1 MRVLY
6 VNVMEYGAHPGLD
19 ALAHGLDHRLQQAGI
34 ELRTLTV
41 DVRRPDWAERQHQAI
56 RQGIQAG
63 VDAIIVYVL
72 DPVQPAEAVEAAR
85 QQGIPVCSFERPRYP
100 VDASLVY
107 ANFNHGVYMAEY
119 LASLLPVGARVAI
132 IGGPEVIDDI
142 ELVTGI
148 VHGVRQSGFTLVNDP
163 FEERYRNLE
172 DVAAGG
178 REAARRLLADFTG
191 LAGLIPFN
199 DETMLGTLDAV
210 EAAGRSGEMK
220 IVSRNGSPKA
230 VEAVLAGKS
239 HGTWDIEITNIGATM
254 GDLITR
260 VLVDGEDLQGE
271 SFIAGLG
278 RLITPEN
285 AQTYKPWK
293 ERVPHTPLR
302 EGLES

>member
-41 DVRRPDWAERQHQAI
+41 DVRRPDWIERQHQAI

-199 DETMLGTLDAV
+199 DETMLGTLDAI

-285 AQTYKPWK
+285 AHTYKPWT

-302 EGLES
+302 EGLS

>member
-41 DVRRPDWAERQHQAI
+41 DVRRPDWIERQHQAI

-148 VHGVRQSGFTLVNDP
+148 VHGVRQSGFSLVNDP

-199 DETMLGTLDAV
+199 DETMLGTLDAI

-230 VEAVLAGKS
+230 VEAILAGKS

-260 VLVDGEDLQGE
+260 VLLDGEDLHGE

>member
-41 DVRRPDWAERQHQAI
+41 DVRRPDWIERQHQAI

-85 QQGIPVCSFERPRYP
+85 QQGIPVFSFERPRYP

-178 REAARRLLADFTG
+178 REAARRLLVDFTG

-199 DETMLGTLDAV
+199 DETMLGTLDAI

-220 IVSRNGSPKA
+220 MVSRNGSPKA